1 MEGGCATGTPPHD
14 QLNRSA
20 KDAPTIVAKSATG
33 VKQIITGL
41 GSCVLLFLT
50 PEKLSAPFS
59 TDQDQRGGVASSYLP
74 KNDPFRTPYRTMTR
88 VFAYCR
94 VSTAGQT
101 TDNQIKEIAASGF
114 EVLPTRAVAETIS
127 GSIAACERP
136 GFKKLMDKLE
146 AGDVMVVTKLDR
158 LGRNAM
164 DVRQTVRAL
173 AELGVKVHCLALG
186 GVDLTSPGGKMTM
199 GVIATVAE
207 FERDLLVER
216 PQAGLARAKS
226 EGKALGRPRA
236 LTDTQEAEA
245 LQRLSGG
252 EAVAAVARALK
263 TSRATVMRIRD
274 AQAA

>member
-14 QLNRSA
+14 QLKRSA

-74 KNDPFRTPYRTMTR
+74 KNEPFRTPYRTMTR

>member
-186 GVDLTSPGGKMTM
+186 GVDLTSPGGKMTI

-216 PQAGLARAKS
+216 TQAGLARAKS

>member
-14 QLNRSA
+14 QLKRSA

-186 GVDLTSPGGKMTM
+186 GVDLTSPGGKMTI

-216 PQAGLARAKS
+216 TQAGLARAKS

>member
-14 QLNRSA
+14 QLKRSA

>member
-216 PQAGLARAKS
+216 TQAGLARAKS